1 VDPQEKLYKV
11 LDNDSR
17 YPLPAYSAIH
27 NGLDFTMKMKNVV
40 GHVDGQELAVGMA
53 RYLKEE
59 YGPFARMV
67 LDGWGIQSTIDF
79 GRIVF
84 NLIEVKLMSR
94 QEHDSIEDFMDVYN
108 FDVVFSQDYDWLK
121 DIRAELGLPVRNP
134 GTSV

>member
-11 LDNDSR
+11 LENDSR
-17 YPLPAYSAIH
+17 YPLAAYSAMH
-27 NGLDFTMKMKNVV
+27 NGLDFTMKLKKAV

-67 LDGWGIQSTIDF
+67 LNGWGIQSTSDF

-84 NLIEVKLMSR
+84 NLIEVKLMSK
-94 QEHDSIEDFMDVYN
+94 QDHDSIEDFSEVYS
-108 FDVVFSQDYDWLK
+108 FDVVFSQEFDWLK
-121 DIRAELGLPVRNP
+121 DVREELGLPVPNP
-134 GTSV
+134 GPSA